1 MNKENNVIFSGKKT
15 SFKINFIKLAF
26 LIFVFAVIVL
36 AFYALIPLISAFIIA
51 FIISY
56 LIGPVLEFF
65 EGKHIPRLFIII
77 LIFILIII
85 LFAFLITLVKMYFP
99 KQDDI
104 LRFKETAMLNL
115 NNLKIY
121 LSQQI
126 DFVHW
131 DEIFTGIQ
139 TRLDSEFSITKK
151 LPPLI
156 SSLPGMFSLII
167 IVPFLVFFFLLNG
180 RDMKKKF
187 LSIIPNKY
195 FEMTLITIAEIDNII
210 GKYIRG
216 TLLESLIVGLLTSFG
231 FYVMG
236 FPPTTAFISGMIAGL
251 ANAIPYLGPIIG
263 AIIGVSICILNLVP
277 LNYVNLFGLQASVIG
292 VIVVVIIAQIIDQII
307 IQPSIIGKS
316 VDLHPILIIIG
327 VIAGSNLFGFIGM
340 LIAIPLL
347 AIIKVVIV
355 TLYKH
360 LKDFQLLK
368 DNLFSIIIKNAY
380 YSDEGE

>member
-1 MNKENNVIFSGKKT
+1 MNKENNVIYSGKKT

-26 LIFVFAVIVL
+26 LIFVLAVIVL
-36 AFYALIPLISAFIIA
+36 SIYALIPLILAFVIA

-56 LIGPVLEFF
+56 LIGPILEFF
-65 EGKHIPRLFIII
+65 EGKHIPRLLIII

-85 LFAFLITLVKMYFP
+85 LFIFLVILVKMYFP
-99 KQDDI
+99 KQEDI
-104 LRFKETAMLNL
+104 LRFKDTALLNL
-115 NNLKIY
+115 HNLKNY
-121 LSQQI
+121 LAQKI
-126 DFVHW
+126 DFIHW
-131 DEIFTGIQ
+131 DEIFTGIDN
-139 TRLDSEFSITKK
+139 RLESEFSITNK

-167 IVPFLVFFFLLNG
+167 IIPFLVFFFLLNG

-195 FEMTLITIAEIDNII
+195 FEMTLITISEIDNII

-216 TLLESLIVGLLTSFG
+216 TLLESLVVGLLTSFG
-231 FYVMG
+231 FYIIG
-236 FPPTTAFISGMIAGL
+236 FPPTTAIITGMIAGF

-263 AIIGVSICILNLVP
+263 GIIGVSICILNLVP
-277 LNYVNLFGLQASVIG
+277 ANYVSLFGLHASVIG
-292 VIVVVIIAQIIDQII
+292 VIAVVIIAQLIDQII
-307 IQPSIIGKS
+307 IQPSILGKS

-327 VIAGSNLFGFIGM
+327 IIAGSNLFGFIGM

-360 LKDFQLLK
+360 LKGFQLLK
-368 DNLFSIIIKNAY
+368 DNLFSIIIKNAL